1 MKKMKE
7 KEAIVITAVLGI
19 AVFLLLFK
27 VWVPFVWAQPDD
39 AAGGATAA
47 AVSGTAVADAGT
59 DTGSD
64 AGTGIPEALNP
75 VIPGG
80 DASKAAEKET
90 GKKHSKP
97 VVVSDKGTTI
107 LTRIALPDG
116 YTRTE
121 AGEEDL
127 ATYIR
132 NYPLKKKG
140 AKVKLYNG
148 QDKSSQD
155 AQEAVFKLP
164 IENENLQQAAGSVI
178 RMYAEYMWK
187 TKQYD
192 RISFRFA
199 SGFEANYKKWR
210 NGYRILIGGSGAY
223 WTTTKQKKDVTYD
236 GFKKYLRMVFAY
248 SSTASLLRECKKTTL
263 SDLKVGDVFI
273 QSGSS
278 RHAAMVVDICE
289 NAQGKKA
296 FLLAQGYTPAQ
307 QFHIL
312 KNPAHEDSPW
322 YFEDEI
328 SYPLKTPEY
337 SFRKGSLMHPGYLD

>member
-7 KEAIVITAVLGI
+7 KDAIVITAVLGLT
-19 AVFLLLFK
+19 VFLLLFK
-27 VWVPFVWAQPDD
+27 VWTPFVWDQPEDVSG
-39 AAGGATAA
+39 AASGS
-47 AVSGTAVADAGT
+47 AVSGTGTADAGE
-59 DTGSD
+59 DIQAEVPD
-64 AGTGIPEALNP
+64 ALKP
-75 VIPGG
+75 VIPG
-80 DASKAAEKET
+80 DAAEAI
-90 GKKHSKP
+90 KKTSGNKNKA
-97 VVVSDKGTTI
+97 VAVSAKGTTI

-121 AGEEDL
+121 AGDEDL

-148 QDKSSQD
+148 QDKSGQD

-164 IENENLQQAAGSVI
+164 IENENLQQAAGSVV

-192 RISFRFA
+192 KISFRFA
-199 SGFEANYKKWR
+199 SGFEAEYKKWR
-210 NGYRILIGGSGAY
+210 SGYRILIGGSGAY
-223 WTTTKQKKDVTYD
+223 WSTTKQEKDVSYG
-236 GFKKYLRMVFAY
+236 GFKKYLRMVFGY
-248 SSTASLLRECKKTTL
+248 SSTTSLLNECTKTTL
-263 SDLKVGDVFI
+263 AELKAGDVFI

-278 RHAAMVVDICE
+278 RHVAMVVDVCE

-307 QFHIL
+307 QFYIL
-312 KNPAHEDSPW
+312 KNPKHKNSPW

-328 SYPLKTPEY
+328 SYPLKTPEF